1 MNNPSYYASSVIYMF
16 YNVVKITRNG
26 VIEFARVF
34 QNVESLSQYL
44 KNVLMSNDVEND
56 RISLRLV
63 FP

>member
-1 MNNPSYYASSVIYMF
+1 MNKQSYYASSVIYMF

-44 KNVLMSNDVEND
+44 KNVLMSSDVEND

-63 FP
+63 FL